1 MRTWKFSPTLGESR
15 SAMLDASPPFDVIA
29 KQIAD
34 QMRILCTHIEPCG
47 EAHGFKRL
55 VSCISIDAALFDLFF
70 NSETGYRGRYF
81 VSREEGF
88 VANSLLLGLVAARV
102 VQFKTHTDMI
112 AQDAEQS
119 LRLSSAK
126 VWLAET
132 GMGLCAACAGEWT
145 HPQDYLAEILN
156 GRWEHGDATSSR
168 IGRKAPLLRQL
179 RILGAFVN
187 GDGGEYISARKRK
200 RADELHSHGWA

>member
-1 MRTWKFSPTLGESR
+1 
-15 SAMLDASPPFDVIA
+15 MLNASPPFDVIA
-29 KQIAD
+29 QEIAG
-34 QMRILCTHIEPCG
+34 QMRILCTHVEPCA
-47 EAHGFKRL
+47 EANGFKRL

-81 VSREEGF
+81 VSREEGL
-88 VANSLLLGLVAARV
+88 VANSLLLGLVAARL

-119 LRLSSAK
+119 LRLPSAK

-132 GMGLCAACAGEWT
+132 GKGLCAACAGEWT
-145 HPQDYLAEILN
+145 QPQDHSAEIFN
-156 GRWEHGDATSSR
+156 GRWEYDDATSSR

-187 GDGGEYISARKRK
+187 GDGGEYISARKRR
-200 RADELHSHGWA
+200 RADELHSHGWS